1 MDAYKEEPFEV
12 VESPEPEVVP
22 ISATASFV
30 SSDVEDDE

>member
-22 ISATASFV
+22 FTMTMTFV
-30 SSDVEDDE
+30 AADVEDDE